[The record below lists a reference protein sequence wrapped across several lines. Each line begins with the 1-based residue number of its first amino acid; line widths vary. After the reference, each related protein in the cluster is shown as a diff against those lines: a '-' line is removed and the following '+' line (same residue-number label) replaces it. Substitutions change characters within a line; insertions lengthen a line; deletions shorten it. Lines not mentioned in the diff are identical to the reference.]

1 MIYEKKKHYYF
12 SPPPT
17 PLRTTLQSPGMKKKK
32 GKNNKDEPGSSDE
45 ERWLKAIET
54 GKLDEVD
61 DELKKITK
69 KDPKMMTARQRA
81 MFDRKTDNKEFTEEL
96 VALPSGIFELS
107 SINLIKF
114 YIYLIIIG
122 YREKV
127 LTPEMLQ
134 KKAIKSQK
142 RKQQADEKR
151 ENDKKRTMERLLK
164 KHESK
169 SKINAKGRMARKA
182 VNNIVYVSR
191 GDSVSLLFPEG
202 IDFPL
207 KSSSTK

>member
-1 MIYEKKKHYYF
+1 
-12 SPPPT
+12 
-17 PLRTTLQSPGMKKKK
+17 
-32 GKNNKDEPGSSDE
+32 
-45 ERWLKAIET
+45 
-54 GKLDEVD
+54 
-61 DELKKITK
+61 
-69 KDPKMMTARQRA
+69 
-81 MFDRKTDNKEFTEEL
+81 
-96 VALPSGIFELS
+96 
-107 SINLIKF
+107 
-114 YIYLIIIG
+114 
-122 YREKV
+122 
-127 LTPEMLQ
+127 MLQ

-182 VNNIVYVSR
+182 VNNIVYISR

-207 KSSSTK
+207 KSSSVKYVHLEYLFFFFK